1 MAGHSKWNNIKRRK
15 GAQDAKRGK
24 IFTKLGREIKIAV
37 KEGGPDA
44 DSNVKLANVLAK
56 ARTANMPNDTIN
68 NAIKSASAS
77 QDTDKFEEVIYEGYA
92 PKGVAIIVITTT
104 DNRNRTV
111 GEVRFAFEKSGG
123 SLGTPGSVLYNFD
136 KKGVLAVEKE
146 DLAYSEDEM
155 MMLALDAGAEDFN
168 VHDEIYEILTDY
180 QEFAKVREVLE
191 ENGIKFLVSEIQMV
205 PKSLIELNEEEAE
218 KFEVMIDR
226 LEDLDDV
233 QNVYHNAD
241 I

>member
-1 MAGHSKWNNIKRRK
+1 MAGHSKWSNIKRRK

-24 IFTKLGREIKIAV
+24 IFTKIGREIKIAV
-37 KEGGPDA
+37 KEGGADPDN
-44 DSNVKLANVLAK
+44 NVKLANVLAK
-56 ARTANMPNDTIN
+56 AKTANMPNDTVN
-68 NAIKSASAS
+68 NAIKSASSS
-77 QDTDKFEEVIYEGYA
+77 QDGDKFEEIIYEGYA
-92 PKGVAIIVITTT
+92 PKGVAVIVIATT

-146 DLAYSEDEM
+146 GLVYSEDEI
-155 MMLALDAGAEDFN
+155 MMLALEAGADDFTI
-168 VHDEIYEILTDY
+168 HDEVYEILTDF
-180 QEFAKVREVLE
+180 QEFARIRKELE
-191 ENGIKFLVSEIQMV
+191 ENGLTFLVSEIQMV
-205 PKSLIELNEEEAE
+205 PKNTIELDEASTEEFE
-218 KFEVMIDR
+218 KMIER

-233 QNVYHNAD
+233 QSVYHNAD

>member
-1 MAGHSKWNNIKRRK
+1 MAGHSKWSNIKRRK

-37 KEGGPDA
+37 KEGGPDV
-44 DSNVKLANVLAK
+44 DSNVRLANVIAK

-68 NAIKSASAS
+68 NAIKSAMAS
-77 QDTDKFEEVIYEGYA
+77 QGGDNFEEVVYEGYA
-92 PKGVAIIVITTT
+92 PKGVAVIVVTTT

-111 GEVRFAFEKSGG
+111 GEVRHGFEKSGG

-136 KKGVLAVEKE
+136 KKGVLAIEKE
-146 DLAYSEDEM
+146 GLAYSEDEL
-155 MMLALDAGAEDFN
+155 MMLALEAGAEDFN
-168 VHDEIYEILTDY
+168 SHDEVYEVLTDL
-180 QEFAKVREVLE
+180 QEFANVRNALE
-191 ENGIKFLVSEIQMV
+191 ENGLTFLVSEIQIV
-205 PKSLIELNEEEAE
+205 PKNTIELDDESAE
-218 KFEVMIDR
+218 KFEKMIER